1 MATDPITEQAIY
13 PGAPGVGLRNVGSYQ
28 ISGEP
33 WISGS
38 EGATGAGT
46 GQHVASTVKRYQFP
60 FVTREV
66 TVVNFTTSQTKNHIF
81 VHFASGSEHTFSS
94 TKETSTYNPLSN
106 VFQGKH
112 YFAVSGSSI
121 TFKAKCKEIY
131 ITTDGQNASAKY
143 RILAD
148 LTNVPTGRMYEL
160 TGSGHTEMA

>member
-1 MATDPITEQAIY
+1 MATDAKTGQPIY
-13 PGAPGVGLRNVGSYQ
+13 SGAPGVGLRNVGSYQ

-38 EGATGAGT
+38 EGAGALGK
-46 GQHVASTVKRYQFP
+46 HVASTVKRYQFP

-66 TVVNFTTSQTKNHIF
+66 TVVNFTTSQEQNHIY

-106 VFQGKH
+106 VFQGYH
-112 YFAVSGSSI
+112 YFSLSGSSI
-121 TFKAKCKEIY
+121 TFRAKCKEIY
-131 ITTDGQNASAKY
+131 VTTDARNEDARY

>member
-1 MATDPITEQAIY
+1 MATDAITEQPIY
-13 PGAPGVGLRNVGSYQ
+13 SGAPGVGLRNVGSYQ

-38 EGATGAGT
+38 EGAGLPDK
-46 GQHVASTVKRYQFP
+46 HVASTVKRYQFP

-66 TVVNFTTSQTKNHIF
+66 TVVNFTAGEAKNYIF
-81 VHFASGSEHTFSS
+81 VHFASGSGHTFSS
-94 TKETSTYNPLSN
+94 TKETSTYDSFSN
-106 VFQGKH
+106 VFQGYH
-112 YFAVSGSSI
+112 YVSVSGSSI

-131 ITTDGQNASAKY
+131 ITTDAQNTDARY